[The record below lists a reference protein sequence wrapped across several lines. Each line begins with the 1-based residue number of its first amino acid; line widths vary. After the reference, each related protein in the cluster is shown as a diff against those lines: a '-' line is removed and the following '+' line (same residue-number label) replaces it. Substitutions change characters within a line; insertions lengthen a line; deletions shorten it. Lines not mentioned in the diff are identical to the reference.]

1 MCSACGVDV
10 FFLATCGTGL
20 RRFFVGV
27 GLSRLPGGLWQ
38 FFVGAVMTGVI
49 LLSSRGY
56 NNGETQTH
64 PDVGVRDD
72 PFREFLNNRT
82 YITRRG
88 LVR

>member
-1 MCSACGVDV
+1 
-10 FFLATCGTGL
+10 
-20 RRFFVGV
+20 
-27 GLSRLPGGLWQ
+27 
-38 FFVGAVMTGVI
+38 VMTGVI